1 MPSTRRSFLASSTA
15 AAASA
20 LLAGCASLSPGAA
33 TPDDPPPAGDV
44 SLGERDRH
52 VYGATGDWSSFG
64 ANAANNRQVADG
76 RAPVDGVTEQWRAPF
91 PQLSHNE
98 PVVVDGTVYVATGDR
113 LRALDAETGDERW
126 SADGA
131 DAPPLVL
138 DGVVYAA
145 RSRTLRALDGDSGE
159 VVWSREFDGPG
170 RVTSPSTYG
179 GDQLVCGVGERVL
192 SLDPASGDEAWT
204 HEVFGQVRHHPAF
217 LSGYWDVVATDAGR
231 VYLLDRDGVGGWQWQ
246 LPARPVAPPAADAE
260 SVYVNCED
268 GETYALKDD
277 SDDPEMGR
285 RWSADTGWADGGV
298 AVVDG
303 LALVATG
310 GTLEGV
316 DTGSGSTAWS
326 EATGDWRHTAPTAA
340 RDTVFVGGDAL
351 YAFDA
356 TPGGDPAGGPA
367 LRFEHSFAG
376 RVGPGPVLDDGTLY
390 TVAEVEEGETA
401 LVALA

>member
-1 MPSTRRSFLASSTA
+1 MPSTRRSFIASTA
-15 AAASA
+15 AAVP
-20 LLAGCASLSPGAA
+20 LVAGCATFSGSSG
-33 TPDDPPPAGDV
+33 PDDPPPAGSDDRTD
-44 SLGERDRH
+44 RDRH
-52 VYGATGDWSSFG
+52 VFGANGEWSSFG

-91 PQLSHNE
+91 PQLSHQE
-98 PVVVDGTVYVATGDR
+98 PVVADGTVYAASGDR

-126 SADGA
+126 TASGT

-145 RSRTLRALDGDSGE
+145 REQTLRALDADSGDT
-159 VVWSREFDGPG
+159 VWDREFDGPG
-170 RVTSPSTYG
+170 QVTSPSTYG
-179 GDQLVCGVGERVL
+179 GDQLVCGAGERVVG
-192 SLDPASGDEAWT
+192 LDPETGGVEWT
-204 HEVFGQVRHHPAF
+204 RELFGQVRHHPAF
-217 LSGYWDVVATDAGR
+217 LSGYWAVVATDAGR

-246 LPARPVAPPAADAE
+246 LPARPVAPPVADAE
-260 SVYVNCED
+260 SVYVNCRD
-268 GETYALKDD
+268 GSTYALMDDDD
-277 SDDPEMGR
+277 SSGMGR
-285 RWSADTGWADGGV
+285 RWSVDTGWADGGV

-303 LALVATG
+303 LALVANG
-310 GTLEGV
+310 GTLEAV
-316 DTGSGSTAWS
+316 DTASGSTAWS
-326 EATGDWRHTAPTAA
+326 EPVGDWGHTAPAAA

-367 LRFEHSFAG
+367 LRFEHSFPG

-390 TVAEVEEGETA
+390 TVAEVEEGKTA